1 MLRVHGDPRDSY
13 PRTDPHRPT
22 HRQHTLVHP
31 RPIPAASTDRGD
43 GGTLHRRG
51 WRRARV
57 PELIGAGEG
66 AIHRRSLQPGVRG
79 APVYERRFR
88 TLYAW
93 RAYTVP
99 LGTRRT

>member
-1 MLRVHGDPRDSY
+1 MLRVHGDARDSY

-51 WRRARV
+51 WGRARV
-57 PELIGAGEG
+57 PESNGGDEG
-66 AIHRRSLQPGVRG
+66 AIHRPSLQPGIG
-79 APVYERRFR
+79 DSPVYELRFA
-88 TLYAW
+88 TIYAW
-93 RAYTVP
+93 RQYRA
-99 LGTRRT
+99 TRGQ